1 MAEVAS
7 MVTVWIVWAAVAV
20 LLLTLALLS
29 SHTVYRV
36 LFGAIAFR
44 YWVIV
49 GFPLLALWSL
59 LRAFGVA

>member
-1 MAEVAS
+1 MG
-7 MVTVWIVWAAVAV
+7 TLWIIWAAVAL
-20 LLLTLALLS
+20 LLLTLALMS
-29 SHTVYRV
+29 SHAVYRV
-36 LFGAIAFR
+36 MFGAIAFR